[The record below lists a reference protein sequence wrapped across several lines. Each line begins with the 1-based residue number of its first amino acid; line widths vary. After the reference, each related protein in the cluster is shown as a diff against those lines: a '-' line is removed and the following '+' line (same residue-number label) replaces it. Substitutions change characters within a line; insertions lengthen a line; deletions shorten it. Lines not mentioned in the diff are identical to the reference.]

1 MKKLQFRSIMLT
13 ILIPVLV
20 LGICAIIGGFISIYR
35 FKDMNEVNAK
45 ISGDQI
51 DITVVLDETNVALN
65 GIMKEMFV
73 YCSSRDVREDALSNI
88 QEKHDFV
95 EEYFEYVEEVME
107 PSQLDAMHALSE
119 DWESFYADVL
129 AALADA
135 DKDDQAGFASV
146 DNVVSKWSDAIS
158 GEIYDII
165 GTNDDITE
173 ALVEKQT
180 ASYTA
185 GVRYSIVLII
195 ISFIV
200 CILVIVIVL
209 NWVILPLKRMEV
221 SLRTMVDSIERGE
234 GDLTARVKVRSKDEI
249 GRLSAEINVFVETL
263 QRIMGSITQNSNSLD
278 NIVGNVA
285 KKIAVANSDA
295 CDVSAATEELS
306 ASMEEISA
314 TLHNVDDNVASA
326 NDDVKNMAEK
336 SHQILDY
343 TQEMQERADDLK
355 NSAFSNKEQTGQ
367 VIGNIIGELEHAVE
381 ESRSVDKVS
390 NLTQDILSIASQTNL
405 LALNASIEAAR
416 AGEAGKGFAVV
427 ADEIRILADS
437 SRETANNIQN
447 INEMVISAVER
458 LVSSSNS
465 IVQYVSDN
473 ILPDYDSFVK
483 SGKQYSEDAVR
494 INRTMEDYTQKA
506 ETLLITFNNMMN
518 DISNVA
524 HAVEDSAGGVCSVAV
539 NMDSLV
545 SSINVIRQEME
556 ENSAVAK
563 QLKAEADNF
572 INV

>member
-1 MKKLQFRSIMLT
+1 MKKLQFRSVMFT

-35 FKDMNEVNAK
+35 FKSMNEVNTE
-45 ISGDQI
+45 ISGEQI

-73 YCSSRDVREDALSNI
+73 YCSSQDTREDTLTDI
-88 QEKHDFV
+88 QSKYDFV
-95 EEYFEYVEEVME
+95 VEYLEYLEEIVE
-107 PSQLDAMHALSE
+107 PSQLDALHKLSG

-135 DKDDQAGFASV
+135 DQDSETGFASI
-146 DNVVSKWSDAIS
+146 DKVVIKWSDTICD
-158 GEIYDII
+158 EVYDVI
-165 GTNDDITE
+165 GANDEITE
-173 ALVEKQT
+173 TLVEEQNAAY
-180 ASYTA
+180 AS
-185 GVRYSIVLII
+185 GVKYSVILII
-195 ISFIV
+195 ISVLV
-200 CILVIVIVL
+200 CILVILIVL
-209 NWVILPLKRMEV
+209 FWVILPLKKMEAA
-221 SLRTMVDSIERGE
+221 LKAMIDSIERGE
-234 GDLTARVKVRSKDEI
+234 GDLTSRVKVRSKDEI
-249 GRLSAEINVFVETL
+249 GRLGNEINIFVETL
-263 QRIMGSITQNSNSLD
+263 QRIMRSITQESNSLD
-278 NIVGNVA
+278 NIVNQVA
-285 KKIAVANSDA
+285 EKVNIANSDA
-295 CDVSAATEELS
+295 CDVSATTEELS

-326 NDDVKNMAEK
+326 NNHVKSMAEK
-336 SHQILDY
+336 SHEILDY
-343 TQEMQERADDLK
+343 TKEMQDRANNLE
-355 NSAFSNKEQTGQ
+355 NSALNNKEQTGQ

-427 ADEIRILADS
+427 ADEIRVLADS
-437 SRETANNIQN
+437 SRETANNIQS
-447 INEMVISAVER
+447 INTMVIGAVER

-473 ILPDYDSFVK
+473 ILPDYDSFVQ
-483 SGKQYSEDAVR
+483 SGKQYSEDAFR
-494 INRTMEDYTQKA
+494 INQTMEDYTQKA
-506 ETLLITFNNMMN
+506 ETLLITFNNILS

-524 HAVEDSAGGVCSVAV
+524 HAVEDSAGGVCSVAG

-545 SSINVIRQEME
+545 RSINVISQEME

-572 INV
+572 IHV

>member
-1 MKKLQFRSIMLT
+1 MKKIQFRSIMLT

-20 LGICAIIGGFISIYR
+20 LGICAIIGGFISICH
-35 FKDMNEVNAK
+35 FKDMNEVNTK

-73 YCSSRDVREDALSNI
+73 YCGSRDDREEALSNI
-88 QEKHDFV
+88 QEKNDFV
-95 EEYFEYVEEVME
+95 EEYFDYVEEVME
-107 PSQLDAMHALSE
+107 PSQLDAMHTLSE
-119 DWESFYADVL
+119 NWESFYADVL

-135 DKDDQAGFASV
+135 DKDEQAGFASV
-146 DNVVSKWSDAIS
+146 DSVVKKWSDSIS
-158 GEIYDII
+158 GEIYDVI
-165 GTNDDITE
+165 GTNDGITE

-180 ASYTA
+180 ASYTS

-195 ISFIV
+195 ISVIV
-200 CILVIVIVL
+200 CILVIAIVL
-209 NWVILPLKRMEV
+209 NWVILPLKRMEA
-221 SLRTMVDSIERGE
+221 SLRTMVDSIEQGE

-249 GRLSAEINVFVETL
+249 GRLGVEINVFLETL

-285 KKIAVANSDA
+285 KKVAAANSDA
-295 CDVSAATEELS
+295 CDVSAAAEELS
-306 ASMEEISA
+306 AAMEEISA
-314 TLHNVDDNVASA
+314 TLHNVDDNVDSA

-343 TQEMQERADDLK
+343 TKEMQERADVLK

-367 VIGNIIGELEHAVE
+367 VIGNIIGELENAVE

-390 NLTQDILSIASQTNL
+390 SLTQDILSIASQTNL
-405 LALNASIEAAR
+405 LALNAAIEAAR
-416 AGEAGKGFAVV
+416 AGEAGNGFAVV
-427 ADEIRILADS
+427 ADEIRVLADS

-458 LVSSSNS
+458 LVSASNS

-473 ILPDYDSFVK
+473 ILPDYDSFVN
-483 SGKQYSEDAVR
+483 SGTQYSEDAVR

-506 ETLLITFNNMMN
+506 ETLLITFSNMMN

-524 HAVEDSAGGVCSVAV
+524 NAVKDSAGGVCSVAV

-545 SSINVIRQEME
+545 SSINVISQEME
-556 ENSAVAK
+556 ETNAVAK